1 LASRESPDRCEGPA
15 LIRIDRLRETDENP
29 FLAAITASVGTG
41 WPTYRKEGLSLSAFA
56 LEDGV
61 IYHTYSSFERGVDA
75 ISGMYPWPDHAPLGR
90 TGRIGQRRALAAR
103 DRGCSFPGGTTVSYP
118 FDTEGPVES
127 TEASGSCWAIRRE
140 RHAPNR
146 ECYRDLGSRESP

>member
-75 ISGMYPWPDHAPLGR
+75 ISGMYPWPDRAPSDRNPPHRPHRATPRPGR
-90 TGRIGQRRALAAR
+90 PRSRLLVPGR
-103 DRGCSFPGGTTVSYP
+103 DNSFLP
-118 FDTEGPVES
+118 F
-127 TEASGSCWAIRRE
+127 
-140 RHAPNR
+140 
-146 ECYRDLGSRESP
+146 